1 MADPA
6 QLAGHRTALIV
17 DDDERVR
24 TTLTRILRWL
34 GAWDE
39 IGTAADGAEALQL
52 ASALRPQ
59 LILIDLWLPDGRGLD
74 LIPALRATDP
84 PPRIVVLT
92 AEEAP
97 ELREQALAGGAD
109 SYLLKT
115 TPADALIAA
124 LRALAAAP

>member
-6 QLAGHRTALIV
+6 QPASRRTALVV

-39 IGTAADGAEALQL
+39 IGAAADSAEALER
-52 ASALRPQ
+52 AAALRPR
-59 LILIDLWLPDGRGLD
+59 LVLIDLWLPDGRGLD
-74 LIPALRATDP
+74 LIPALRAATP

-92 AEEAP
+92 AEEDP
-97 ELREQALAGGAD
+97 ELREQALASGAD

-124 LRALAAAP
+124 LRALAAAL